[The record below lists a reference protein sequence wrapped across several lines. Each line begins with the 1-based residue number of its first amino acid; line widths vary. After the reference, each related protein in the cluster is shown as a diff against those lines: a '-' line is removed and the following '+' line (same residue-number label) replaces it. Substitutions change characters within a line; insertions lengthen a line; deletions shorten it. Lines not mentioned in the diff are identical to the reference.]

1 VPNTS
6 PVTRY
11 SIDFRTVHVDD
22 VTGRVGA
29 ANVDSKCTGT
39 TMGDYLRGSD
49 LAHLPAEI
57 IASYLEN
64 ENTPDVRVIA

>member
-1 VPNTS
+1 
-6 PVTRY
+6 
-11 SIDFRTVHVDD
+11 
-22 VTGRVGA
+22 
-29 ANVDSKCTGT
+29 
-39 TMGDYLRGSD
+39 MGDYLRGSD